1 MAIVGPNSSNISMNF
16 FFKSEYSSK
25 EPPFLSSRKEN
36 AVNKKESTRGRAQ
49 KMEGIFKVV
58 KSSEVSF
65 RKKKFQ
71 NELQHQSRRREMKS
85 SKVEEGLLS
94 RSMLGFQD
102 VQNAKWFY
110 KFFSHLCLEF
120 EDV

>member
-1 MAIVGPNSSNISMNF
+1 MNLSFSNQNLAL
-16 FFKSEYSSK
+16 KN
-25 EPPFLSSRKEN
+25 PPFLSSRKEN
-36 AVNKKESTRGRAQ
+36 AVNKKESSTRGRAQ

-110 KFFSHLCLEF
+110 KFFCTFMPRIWGFLALL
-120 EDV
+120 

>member
-1 MAIVGPNSSNISMNF
+1 MNF
-16 FFKSEYSSK
+16 FSNQNLALKN
-25 EPPFLSSRKEN
+25 PPFLSSRKEN
-36 AVNKKESTRGRAQ
+36 AVNKKESSTRGRAQ

-110 KFFSHLCLEF
+110 KSIRNCRCHGGQMYWK
-120 EDV
+120 

>member
-1 MAIVGPNSSNISMNF
+1 MNF
-16 FFKSEYSSK
+16 FSNQNLALKN
-25 EPPFLSSRKEN
+25 PPFLSSRKEN

-102 VQNAKWFY
+102 VQNAKWFI
-110 KFFSHLCLEF
+110 FCTFMPRIWGCLA
-120 EDV
+120 VL

>member
-1 MAIVGPNSSNISMNF
+1 
-16 FFKSEYSSK
+16 
-25 EPPFLSSRKEN
+25 
-36 AVNKKESTRGRAQ
+36 
-49 KMEGIFKVV
+49 MEGIFKVV

-110 KFFSHLCLEF
+110 KFFCTFMPRIWGGDFWLCCDHGSFSLF
-120 EDV
+120 FHFKKSPPIMFGCLAWFICQLDIQKCSRFRNFKA

>member
-1 MAIVGPNSSNISMNF
+1 
-16 FFKSEYSSK
+16 
-25 EPPFLSSRKEN
+25 
-36 AVNKKESTRGRAQ
+36 
-49 KMEGIFKVV
+49 MEGIFKVV

-110 KFFSHLCLEF
+110 KFFSHLPMPRIWGCLT
-120 EDV
+120 VL

>member
-1 MAIVGPNSSNISMNF
+1 
-16 FFKSEYSSK
+16 
-25 EPPFLSSRKEN
+25 
-36 AVNKKESTRGRAQ
+36 
-49 KMEGIFKVV
+49 MEGIFKVV

-94 RSMLGFQD
+94 LGLCWDFRMFKM
-102 VQNAKWFY
+102 QNGFIS
-110 KFFSHLCLEF
+110 FFSHLPMPRIWGCLP
-120 EDV
+120 VM

>member
-1 MAIVGPNSSNISMNF
+1 
-16 FFKSEYSSK
+16 
-25 EPPFLSSRKEN
+25 
-36 AVNKKESTRGRAQ
+36 
-49 KMEGIFKVV
+49 MEGIFKVV

-110 KFFSHLCLEF
+110 KFFCMLMGIFGCVMIMDHFPYFSTLRNLLQ
-120 EDV
+120 